1 MKRYHRG
8 VMTMIRIVIVEP
20 HEKGNYDFESSNT
33 VLRPRAA
40 KPLLHDDDVKQIENV
55 GSAIV

>member
-1 MKRYHRG
+1 MKRNHRG

-33 VLRPRAA
+33 VLRPREA
-40 KPLLHDDDVKQIENV
+40 KPLQPDDDVEQIENG
-55 GSAIV
+55 GSANV